1 MSDSREEGTQR
12 PQMHP
17 VSGISVVCWQKII
30 SVITN
35 WKKNVCMKGGI
46 FSVSACLR
54 FSIHVLKTKCFK
66 NTWKI
71 TFCQF
76 RRICCLVWY
85 ELKTKCLHERKHV
98 SFSLCSPESRYLKS
112 TRRGQW
118 LKYIDNWITYVIE
131 LIKDGGSNQSNDEF
145 FILLT

>member
-1 MSDSREEGTQR
+1 MTSMSDSREEGTQR

-35 WKKNVCMKGGI
+35 WKQNVYMKGGI
-46 FSVSACLR
+46 LSVSACLR
-54 FSIHVLKTKCFK
+54 VYMYWKQNALKIHEKWHLSVSPYLLFSMVRTE
-66 NTWKI
+66 N
-71 TFCQF
+71 
-76 RRICCLVWY
+76 
-85 ELKTKCLHERKHV
+85 EMLHERKHV

-118 LKYIDNWITYVIE
+118 LKYFDNWITNVIE
-131 LIKDGGSNQSNDEF
+131 LIASN
-145 FILLT
+145 